1 MSNVQC
7 HNMCLSSLCYT
18 INSHLSNNTANIKNL
33 LLAVFIVFVVYGF
46 AWPKKVKT
54 YLHTAVGV
62 IIH

>member
-1 MSNVQC
+1 
-7 HNMCLSSLCYT
+7 MCLSSLCYT

-54 YLHTAVGV
+54 YLHTAVRV
-62 IIH
+62 LIH